1 MPGIISGSFEC
12 LLLALCGMYFL
23 QGCVFS
29 LKWVAN
35 IWSNKT
41 PQYLW
46 QWFLFQHTLDFPPHQ
61 HSPTICGG
69 GQLTCLSSLSSTIK
83 LTSRELSHPSLF
95 CAAHERKAAKTSRWP
110 QSPYSLQAV
119 KRLGQR
125 TQKWM
130 KNSLSTWKLDDLLS
144 QGGSD
149 AGTVGSPC
157 PDLVRSARL
166 RKAI

>member
-12 LLLALCGMYFL
+12 LLLALCCLYFL

-46 QWFLFQHTLDFPPHQ
+46 QWFPFQHTLDFPPHQ
-61 HSPTICGG
+61 HSPTFCGG
-69 GQLTCLSSLSSTIK
+69 GQLTCLSSLPSTIK
-83 LTSRELSHPSLF
+83 ETLPPFPILLPT
-95 CAAHERKAAKTSRWP
+95 KGMQQTTSRWS
-110 QSPYSLQAV
+110 QSPYSLQVV

-130 KNSLSTWKLDDLLS
+130 KNSMSTRKLDDLLS

-149 AGTVGSPC
+149 AGTIGSPC
-157 PDLVRSARL
+157 PDLVGSVRL
-166 RKAI
+166 RKAT